1 MDKVDWRSLAATLT
15 DMAEDEVKRLLDL
28 EVTHYKRPAIV
39 RRLHQRYSILRTQRE
54 RKSILEGLAK

>member
-54 RKSILEGLAK
+54 RKSILEGLEK